1 MTQSNRWFWLTVV
14 LISVGLVYL
23 LAPILMPF
31 VAGALLAYL
40 GDPIV
45 DRLESWKISRTL
57 AVVVLFFVILLFLLP
72 VLLYLIPLLESQIKL
87 LITKAPGYIDWVMI
101 NLEPTLQETFGIN
114 IPSLE
119 IEQLKSTIKN
129 QFSDAGGFFKGLLR
143 TVKQSGFLVASWA
156 ANIFLIP
163 VITFYLLRDWD
174 HLVDYIHDLLPRDVE
189 PTVTMLAKQSDEV
202 LGAFLRGQMLVMLSL
217 GTIYAIGLKLVGLE
231 LSLLIGMLAGLLSFI
246 PYMGLIVGIFVAG
259 IAVLLQ
265 TQDPTQLIW
274 VGAVFVIAQ
283 MIEGTILTPLLVGDR
298 IGLHPVAVIFSVL
311 AGGQLFGFFGILL
324 ALPVFAIIAVV
335 MRYLHKSYKDS
346 DLYGSPLEALADLDD
361 YAEDAA
367 RKVADEK
374 Q

>member
-14 LISVGLVYL
+14 LISAGLVYL

-57 AVVVLFFVILLFLLP
+57 AVVVVFFVILLFLLP

>member
-14 LISVGLVYL
+14 LISAGLVYL

-129 QFSDAGGFFKGLLR
+129 QFSDAGGF
-143 TVKQSGFLVASWA
+143 
-156 ANIFLIP
+156 P
-163 VITFYLLRDWD
+163 
-174 HLVDYIHDLLPRDVE
+174 
-189 PTVTMLAKQSDEV
+189 
-202 LGAFLRGQMLVMLSL
+202 VMLN
-217 GTIYAIGLKLVGLE
+217 
-231 LSLLIGMLAGLLSFI
+231 
-246 PYMGLIVGIFVAG
+246 P
-259 IAVLLQ
+259 Q
-265 TQDPTQLIW
+265 
-274 VGAVFVIAQ
+274 
-283 MIEGTILTPLLVGDR
+283 
-298 IGLHPVAVIFSVL
+298 
-311 AGGQLFGFFGILL
+311 
-324 ALPVFAIIAVV
+324 
-335 MRYLHKSYKDS
+335 
-346 DLYGSPLEALADLDD
+346 
-361 YAEDAA
+361 
-367 RKVADEK
+367 
-374 Q
+374 

>member
-14 LISVGLVYL
+14 LISAGLVYL

-367 RKVADEK
+367 KKVADEK